1 MSTYQ
6 SIARGTSFLGRYRI
20 FLGEDHI
27 LLMEQFFFIQS
38 FYRFYFRDIHGF
50 IACQTPSFF
59 VALAVFGFA
68 VMMLLLGV
76 LNSGHGKPI
85 SAGSWTWIVC
95 GALLF
100 LFSAFYMLRGKML
113 RVAIVTKVQQKRLKW
128 TMTGRKWRSLRDRL
142 VPLIE
147 AQQKL
152 PTTEENQPL
161 SRGAAGAPM
170 TTNYEQPDS
179 PRTLQTSPGA

>member
-1 MSTYQ
+1 MDTYQ

-50 IACQTPSFF
+50 IACQAPSFF
-59 VALAVFGFA
+59 IALAVFGFS
-68 VMMLLLGV
+68 VIMLFMV
-76 LNSGHGKPI
+76 TQYNEPGKLFTG
-85 SAGSWTWIVC
+85 GSSMLMLC
-95 GALLF
+95 GAILS
-100 LFSAFYMLRGKML
+100 LFSLFYILRGKTY
-113 RVAIVTKVQQKRLKW
+113 RIAIVTKVQQKRLKW

-147 AQQKL
+147 AQQEL
-152 PTTEENQPL
+152 PTTEDNQPL
-161 SRGAAGAPM
+161 NRGAAGAPT

-179 PRTLQTSPGA
+179 PRTLQTSRGA